1 MLLSQGF
8 LDCELLD
15 LEVSDSPAGLLGISH
30 EKLERCLVTRCDTG
44 SPFPPRQL
52 ALSRLYPKG
61 AQYLTL
67 IQKHIQEIH
76 TLMR

>member
-30 EKLERCLVTRCDTG
+30 EKLERCLRHRISVSS
-44 SPFPPRQL
+44 SPTCAKQ
-52 ALSRLYPKG
+52 ALSKRGPVPNTHLKTYSRDSHFNEV
-61 AQYLTL
+61 T
-67 IQKHIQEIH
+67 
-76 TLMR
+76 